1 MFKDDYRKEI
11 ENISASEKFKNDTV
25 SLMYEKQDQPA
36 KTIKFARK
44 KYAMIA
50 VSVAIMLM
58 VTSIYF
64 IGKSDYFIKCT
75 F

>member
-44 KYAMIA
+44 NLGLTMSNEQ
-50 VSVAIMLM
+50 VFVDS
-58 VTSIYF
+58 TQSQ
-64 IGKSDYFIKCT
+64 
-75 F
+75 